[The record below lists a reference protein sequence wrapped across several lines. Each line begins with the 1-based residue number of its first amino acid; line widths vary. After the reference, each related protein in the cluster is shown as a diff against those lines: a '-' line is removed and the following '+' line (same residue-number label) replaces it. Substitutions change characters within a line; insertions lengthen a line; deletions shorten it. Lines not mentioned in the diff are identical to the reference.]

1 MLRPQRL
8 RLFWVLSGLLAL
20 LLAVGCGEAAPKPS
34 GGEVAQ
40 PYEGTKLEGL
50 APGFRLT
57 DHRGESVAL
66 SDFRGKAVALAFLD
80 PRCTDVC
87 PLTALHFRVAGE
99 ALGRDA
105 DRVAFLAIDV
115 NPEADQPAD
124 VVAATEKWGL
134 AQMPNWHFLR
144 GGAQEVEAVLS
155 TYYIA
160 TAPKPDKAGE
170 VVHTPGVYVIDQ
182 KGQRRWYISTPME
195 GGLPASWAPPLSDIL
210 VKRLREVLG
219 GGS

>member
-1 MLRPQRL
+1 
-8 RLFWVLSGLLAL
+8 
-20 LLAVGCGEAAPKPS
+20 
-34 GGEVAQ
+34 
-40 PYEGTKLEGL
+40 
-50 APGFRLT
+50 FRLT

-99 ALGRDA
+99 ALGGDA

-115 NPEADQPAD
+115 NPEASQPAD
-124 VVAATEKWGL
+124 VVAATEKWGM
-134 AQMPNWHFLR
+134 AQMRNWHFLR
-144 GGAQEVEAVLS
+144 GSAQETEAVMS
-155 TYYIA
+155 GYFIA
-160 TAPKPDKAGE
+160 TEPKPDKAGE
-170 VVHTPGVYVIDQ
+170 VAHTPGMYIIDQ
-182 KGQRRWYISTPME
+182 TGQRRWYVSMPLE

-219 GGS
+219 EGG